1 MATPL
6 ADTLFW
12 IAAFAICVAQGG
24 ILRSTTR
31 GMRIAGP
38 VRSPLLEWIFA
49 VGPALALIGL
59 LHGTRIAMHPADL
72 RGTGVAPASTGPR
85 A

>member
-12 IAAFAICVAQGG
+12 IAALAILVAQAV
-24 ILRSTTR
+24 ILRSTKR
-31 GMRIAGP
+31 GMDVAGP

-49 VGPALALIGL
+49 LGPALGLIVL
-59 LHGTRIAMHPADL
+59 LYFTRLAMHPANL
-72 RGTGVAPASTGPR
+72 HGSGVVPTTLGPR